1 MVIFPTL
8 HTTRRVTAVTLGV
21 AEALAALA
29 LQGPFRGRVRFH
41 RLSEPTVLGNGA
53 EFGDVGTACDRHY
66 KVRRHWAVLLGVLV
80 AAPRAELHD
89 PLDTHAK
96 GSQLLSDNVLRHAA
110 TQVLHEKSGAAIF
123 WE

>member
-1 MVIFPTL
+1 MVSL
-8 HTTRRVTAVTLGV
+8 HTRYTTKRVTTVTLGV

-29 LQGPFRGRVRFH
+29 LHGPFVGRVRFH
-41 RLSEPTVLGNGA
+41 RHSEPTELGDGA

-89 PLDTHAK
+89 PLDTYAK
-96 GSQLLSDNVLRHAA
+96 GSQLLSDNVFRHAA
-110 TQVLHEKSGAAIF
+110 TQVL
-123 WE
+123 